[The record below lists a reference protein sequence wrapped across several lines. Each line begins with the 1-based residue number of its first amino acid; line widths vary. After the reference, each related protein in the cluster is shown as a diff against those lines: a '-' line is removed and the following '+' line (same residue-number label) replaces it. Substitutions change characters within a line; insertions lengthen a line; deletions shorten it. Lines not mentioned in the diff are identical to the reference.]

1 MRSENPTASSLPPS
15 KRFFYWLIGGV
26 VLCNFIVGYAFLYAS
41 VRQRSDAVNQA
52 ALNAQNLVQAISQSI
67 QYSSEKLDI
76 SLQSTVF
83 ALEKQLREQNAI
95 EPVSIA
101 NLLAEQRPF
110 HIDTRPLEITDAAG
124 NVIFKEGPD
133 SLPSA
138 NLADTSYFQLLRQGQ
153 QSATQLTN
161 FVCGREPSELVIL
174 SAYSYHKPDG
184 SFAGI
189 VLAPVPLDYFQGF
202 LKGLKLPEKSLLSIT
217 TTQNV
222 LVALRAEADT
232 LKHLDVGQQQAVSG
246 EYARLQAQGID
257 SGTYQADSA
266 VDGIPRLYA
275 FQHVKQTPLIVKAGL
290 ADSYYMKT
298 WNEIVLM
305 RIGVFVTLLLICLIL
320 CSILFLLWR
329 KQVRYA
335 ADMETNNT
343 RLRTLLQVREVAL
356 FELDYVTDI
365 WTPSPEQEF
374 IFGIDSDYPHTRQSW
389 VKLVHPDDIDF
400 LRAAVTRDFES
411 RSAYFKYEYRI
422 IRPADGKIRWL
433 QVNGQFEY
441 LPHQT
446 PGRMFGA
453 IKDITSLRESQQRV
467 DHLAYYDDL
476 TGLPNR
482 VLLTERLQQAM
493 LRIRRHRGTLVVC
506 SLDLDRFKQVN
517 DTWGHSVGNQLL
529 CEVAQRIISSLRE
542 EDTVARIGGDEFV
555 LLLSGMEQPLQINT
569 ALERIRNALAEPFAL
584 TDTTISVT
592 ASMGVTTF
600 PGDEAAD
607 ADTMLRHADQAMHEA
622 KHAGKNG
629 IHWFDHE
636 TDRRQFEAH
645 VQYERLV
652 QALEKR
658 EFVLYYQPKVDLH
671 SDNVEGVEAL
681 IRWMHPEEGLLPPS
695 RFLPVIEN
703 TDLCVP
709 LGEWIL
715 REALGQNQ
723 LWRNAGISLKVG
735 VNVFPHHLQQADFSK
750 QLAKILQ
757 EFPAVPPG
765 TLNLEVVE
773 TSLLKD
779 LTEVSR
785 RIKECSTLGVDFSLD
800 DFGTGYSSLSYFS
813 RLPVSII
820 KVDQSF
826 TRSILNSPADLA
838 LVQSIVGMS
847 HSIGRQVVAEGVETP
862 EHGLPLIACGCD
874 IAQGYGVARPMPGDH
889 VPGWT
894 AAWRRP
900 AIWL

>member
-1 MRSENPTASSLPPS
+1 M
-15 KRFFYWLIGGV
+15 
-26 VLCNFIVGYAFLYAS
+26 LCNFIVGSAFLYGS
-41 VRQRSDAVNQA
+41 VRQKSDAVNQA
-52 ALNAQNLVQAISQSI
+52 ALSAQNLVQAISQSI

-110 HIDTRPLEITDAAG
+110 HVDTRPLEITDAAG

-133 SLPSA
+133 SFPSA
-138 NLADTSYFQLLRQGQ
+138 NLAATPYFQLLRQGQ

-161 FVCGREPSELVIL
+161 FVSSKELSELVIL

-202 LKGLKLPEKSLLSIT
+202 LKDLKLPEKSLLSIT
-217 TTQNV
+217 TTRNV

-232 LKHLDVGQQQAVSG
+232 LKHITVGQQQAVSG
-246 EYARLQAQGID
+246 EYVRLQAQGID
-257 SGTYQADSA
+257 SGTYHADSA
-266 VDGIPRLYA
+266 VDGVPRLYV
-275 FQHVKQTPLIVKAGL
+275 FQHVKRTPLIVKAGL

-298 WNEIVLM
+298 WDEIVLM
-305 RIGVFVTLLLICLIL
+305 RIGVFVTLLLISLIL
-320 CSILFLLWR
+320 CIILFLLWR
-329 KQVRYA
+329 NQSRYA
-335 ADMETNNT
+335 ADLETNNA
-343 RLRTLLQVREVAL
+343 RLRALLKVREVSL
-356 FELDYVTDI
+356 FEVDYTTDT
-365 WTPSPEQEF
+365 WTPSSEQEF
-374 IFGIDSDYPHTRQSW
+374 IFGIEANHRHTRADW
-389 VKLVHPDDIDF
+389 VRLVHPDDLDRLLTEVNRHF
-400 LRAAVTRDFES
+400 TSCSPSFEH
-411 RSAYFKYEYRI
+411 EYRI
-422 IRPADGKIRWL
+422 VRPIDGKTRWV
-433 QVNGQFEY
+433 QVIAQLEY
-441 LPHQT
+441 LADNSPA
-446 PGRMFGA
+446 RVFGA
-453 IKDITSLRESQQRV
+453 IKDVTALRESQQHV
-467 DHLAYYDDL
+467 DRLAYYDDL

-493 LRIRRHRGTLVVC
+493 LRIRRHSGTQVVC
-506 SLDLDRFKQVN
+506 SLDLDRFKLVN

-529 CEVAQRIISSLRE
+529 CEVARRITSNLRE

-555 LLLSGMEQPLQINT
+555 LLLSGMEQPLQIIT

-584 TDTTISVT
+584 ADTTISVT
-592 ASMGVTTF
+592 ASMGVTSY

-636 TDRRQFEAH
+636 TDRRQFEAR

-671 SDNVEGVEAL
+671 SDNVEGAEAL

-695 RFLPVIEN
+695 RFLPIIED

-709 LGEWIL
+709 LGEWVL
-715 REALGQNQ
+715 REALSQNQ

-750 QLAKILQ
+750 RLAKILQ

-779 LTEVSR
+779 LSEVSR

-874 IAQGYGVARPMPGDH
+874 IAQGYGVARPMPGDQI
-889 VPGWT
+889 PGWT
-894 AAWRRP
+894 AAWHRP